1 MPFGIPADGL
11 AMSFGRSVTCCVRR
25 AMLMT
30 HRNDSR
36 KPCPMLLRIVRMVL
50 FVVMTFFTI
59 GLVVAL
65 GRPETG
71 PIEKAVL
78 AVVVLGVIVAS
89 APVRRIG
96 SVQSRH

>member
-1 MPFGIPADGL
+1 
-11 AMSFGRSVTCCVRR
+11 
-25 AMLMT
+25 
-30 HRNDSR
+30 
-36 KPCPMLLRIVRMVL
+36 MLLRVVRTVL
-50 FVVMTFFTI
+50 LVVMTFLTI

-78 AVVVLGVIVAS
+78 AVFAIGVIVAS

-96 SVQSRH
+96 SVHSRH